1 MAKGDREREIEIINQ
16 TQDEYENQLISKLLL
31 SNSVLRTIN
40 FTSPTGTGKTK
51 MMADIIEKMNTDF
64 FFVITTLS
72 KGQLKFQIVKEIS
85 RFTKKD
91 NFIVYGLSDYTK
103 NTILQSDDIEN
114 RLPPNKKIIWFR
126 DEGHIN
132 TNRWQEI
139 LNEKSYKI
147 VNFSATNKFDSE
159 DDIRCNF
166 NHTMMLRSVV
176 QQEGTPE
183 DALEMLIK
191 VKKQHSKVINYNPCA
206 IFRILDDSDLPEIN
220 KLCEERNLK
229 CINISEDEY
238 KMIELCDD
246 ANEYDVIINKF
257 KITEGVDIRR
267 AHVIYMTNEP
277 KNPAT
282 SIQVIG
288 RCRRNALLY
297 RDDIDIFDSKNS
309 RLLENTRVCYAFYST
324 KGMSIA
330 EDENG
335 DLVSAFC
342 DKISVQEL
350 KDNIL
355 IKLKNGRLK
364 NGLLVAEAQ
373 RDGATY
379 LSGEFY
385 VKKDL
390 KTKFNVLVEADGK
403 KLPVYKTKNEKFISR
418 IPKYVIHNGK
428 IMSKYDI
435 NYSNHRMTIKALE
448 EAIPLELVKDYWFEN
463 VDNGEIKYSNYGVLN
478 LKYLFKIDKNVI
490 NKAIYQ
496 MVHEKNNSSFFELEV
511 AIDYTVNKPFI
522 MLRLKNNYS
531 FQFNSINFSKFY
543 FDKDNGFSENL
554 NVNCYFEN
562 REMAERKLRS
572 IGEEVKEFIDSTR
585 TVWFF
590 SLPISIEKPEKFEVK
605 KGSIGYVIE
614 NKYLG
619 HIYVNDKIRI
629 RYDTTSNIMY
639 VRYNEFSGELLKSFS
654 INLEDSNIKNSF
666 DVSFNVPAK
675 RNQELIL
682 GSDDLLPPKRYI
694 YFSYEKIMND
704 RESTIIGLDSMRI
717 IKDRNYGGYTFI
729 EDRAVTS
736 KISKYSKFKQ
746 FLLTK
751 FGDIILKSQKYY
763 YQGKNN
769 FNFNK
774 KCNSALGYLV
784 EYYIKY
790 LLYGEAYYYE
800 KIIEARK
807 ESNYETS
814 DIDIIIRACMLKYKE
829 LMISA
834 FGSNTSSIIGSK
846 MMSIDTLAKAEMNNF
861 KGKIIELANQSLDIV
876 KENIKVY
883 NGNMQYDP
891 NLSVDHISGLADL
904 IDEDTIMDIKCTS
917 RIGEEN
923 ILQLLGYYYLSTKR
937 TDLKTRYLITYDV
950 VKNRYIKID
959 METREITS
967 NYDVK

>member
-72 KGQLKFQIVKEIS
+72 KGQLKFQIDKEIG

-183 DALEMLIK
+183 EALDMLIK
-191 VKKQHSKVINYNPCA
+191 VKKQHSKVSNYNPCA
-206 IFRILDDSDLPEIN
+206 IFRILDDNDLPEIY

-257 KITEGVDIRR
+257 KITEGIDIRR

-309 RLLENTRVCYAFYST
+309 KLLENTRVCYAFYST

-342 DKISVQEL
+342 DKISVNELRDNIEITL
-350 KDNIL
+350 KD
-355 IKLKNGRLK
+355 GRLK
-364 NGLLVAEAQ
+364 NGLLIAEAQ
-373 RDGATY
+373 RNGNTF
-379 LSGEFY
+379 LSGKFY
-385 VKKDL
+385 IKKDPR
-390 KTKFNVLVEADGK
+390 TRFNVLVEAEGK
-403 KLPVYKTKNEKFISR
+403 TLPIYKTRKEEYVSS
-418 IPKYVIHNGK
+418 IPEYVIHNGK
-428 IMSKYDI
+428 IVPKNDI
-435 NYSNHRMTIKALE
+435 NYSNYRSTMKARS
-448 EAIPLELVKDYWFEN
+448 EAIPLKLVKDYWFANEK
-463 VDNGEIKYSNYGVLN
+463 NGEIEYSNFGKIN
-478 LKYLFKIDKNVI
+478 LKFYLEI
-490 NKAIYQ
+490 NKESIKNAISQ
-496 MVHEKNNSSFFELEV
+496 MMDYKPIYELEV
-511 AIDYTVNKPFI
+511 INDISKSYI
-522 MLRLKNNYS
+522 LLRLKNEYS
-531 FQFNSINFSKFY
+531 FITNSLNWSIFYYGNNGFSNSIN
-543 FDKDNGFSENL
+543 DI
-554 NVNCYFEN
+554 CYFKN
-562 REMAERKLRS
+562 KKMAEQKMLS
-572 IGEEVKEFIDSTR
+572 INDEVKDFVNIKSNNLC
-585 TVWFF
+585 F
-590 SLPISIEKPEKFEVK
+590 SLPVILQKPDKFELK
-605 KGSIGYVIE
+605 KVIYGYFIE

-619 HIYVNDKIRI
+619 SFSLNGKAKIIYDAVSDSIHLKYNDL
-629 RYDTTSNIMY
+629 
-639 VRYNEFSGELLKSFS
+639 SGELLHAFS
-654 INLEDSNIKNSF
+654 IYLNDNDTKYSFEVPFNI
-666 DVSFNVPAK
+666 PAK
-675 RNQELIL
+675 RKQELIL
-682 GSDDLLPPKRYI
+682 HSYELVPPKRYI
-694 YFSYEKIMND
+694 YFSYTKIVND
-704 RESTIIGLDSMRI
+704 RESAIIGLDYMKI
-717 IKDRNYGGYTFI
+717 VKDNNYGNYTFV

-736 KISKYSKFKQ
+736 KILKYSKFKK
-746 FLLTK
+746 FLMSK
-751 FGDIILKSQKYY
+751 YEDVILNSQKFF
-763 YQGKNN
+763 YQGKNE
-769 FNFNK
+769 FEFNK

-790 LLYGEAYYYE
+790 LLYGQEYYYDE
-800 KIIEARK
+800 IQEARK
-807 ESNYETS
+807 QSNDESSET
-814 DIDIIIRACMLKYKE
+814 DIIIRACMLKYKK
-829 LMISA
+829 LMIAS
-834 FGSNTSSIIGSK
+834 FGPNVSSVIGSK
-846 MMSIDTLAKAEMNNF
+846 MMSVDTLSKKEMRSF
-861 KGKIIELANQSLDIV
+861 KEKIVELANNSFEIV
-876 KENIKVY
+876 KENIKKY
-883 NGNMQYDP
+883 DDNMIYDP
-891 NLSVDHISGLADL
+891 NLSVEHISGLADL
-904 IDEDTIMDIKCTS
+904 IDKDTIMDIKCTS
-917 RIGEEN
+917 KIGEGN

-937 TDLKTRYLITYDV
+937 SDLEIRYLIVYDV
-950 VKNRYIKID
+950 VKNKYIKID
-959 METREITS
+959 METKDVSS
-967 NYDVK
+967 NYNVN